1 VVTIAVMVAFAIV
14 VTIMLAVVLTFTDLP
29 FTCIPVMVA
38 FAFMGTKVPLSLGAP
53 GMIAVYPAVF
63 SVPIAIKESLSIV
76 TRPNPAGSYVWRP
89 SPKAFMPS
97 VAGSDRVPVTLYPH
111 VIRTGTRRPERND
124 AGSGRRANSDSNGD
138 LSKNG
143 HSKQ

>member
-1 VVTIAVMVAFAIV
+1 VIAFVVMIAVTIIAI
-14 VTIMLAVVLTFTDLP
+14 MLTFTDLA
-29 FTCIPVMVA
+29 FTDFPVMVA
-38 FAFMGTKVPLSLGAP
+38 FAFMGTEVPLSLGGP
-53 GMIAVYPAVF
+53 GMIAVYAAVF
-63 SVPIAIKESLSIV
+63 SIPVAIKESLSIV

-89 SPKAFMPS
+89 SPKALMPF